1 MRSAFDIGPKATRV
15 IGGRT
20 RIFDGLTDSAVSE
33 VKNVG
38 YQAYTQQLKDSLSYA
53 QANGLEFNLY
63 VRGGVNPTTLS
74 GPLQDA
80 IASTPGFNLR
90 FIP

>member
-1 MRSAFDIGPKATRV
+1 MVVPVSST
-15 IGGRT
+15 GRKGN
-20 RIFDGLTDSAVSE
+20 DVAVSE

-38 YQAYTQQLKDSLSYA
+38 YQAYTQQLKVSLAYA
-53 QANGLEFNLY
+53 QQNGLQFDLF
-63 VRGGVNPTTLS
+63 VRGGANPTVLS

-80 IASTPGFNLR
+80 IVSTPGFNVR